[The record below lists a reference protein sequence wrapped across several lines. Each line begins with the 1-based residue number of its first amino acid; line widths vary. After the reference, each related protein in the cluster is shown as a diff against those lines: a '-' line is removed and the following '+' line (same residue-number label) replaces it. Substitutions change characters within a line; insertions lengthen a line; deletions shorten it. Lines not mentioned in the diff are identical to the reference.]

1 MAATV
6 AIEFDDGSK
15 VIERSIGAEQLVTST
30 LGLINKAGTVPQTR
44 ATLFSGEGHAFNE
57 YYDTDSVVKFIKEG
71 NYERVGFQLP
81 DSLLPDS
88 PRILS
93 AVASGLQD
101 DNGESANTLFIL
113 GDTSYGDCCVDE
125 VTANHLGANAIVH
138 YGPSCLQPTSRLPVR
153 YVFGKA
159 PVDVKVCVEKCLS
172 HCAANPE
179 KISSVLVLH
188 DVEFSHA
195 AKSIRAEFDAQI
207 KAKAGTLVFDG
218 NIYVG
223 VTRFENATAKS
234 DVHGKIVHS
243 IEGQFIESVANQ
255 RFTLG
260 DDCLI
265 YYIGTEGPRLVR
277 LAMRYSNHPF
287 LVFDPNDSIGAVVP
301 AMEKAARMVQK
312 RYFQVQKAK
321 DASIFGILIGTLSVA
336 RYRDMLERVR
346 LLLRRMGRKFYTFI
360 VGKVNVA
367 KLANH
372 PEVDVYVLIACPQ
385 NSLLQSREFYKPVVT
400 PFELEM
406 ALSPERVWDG
416 AYSSNFLDLLP
427 QKADSPTSVQND
439 GKVVPVNLPAEEH
452 GGGGSDD
459 ELPYM
464 SLVDG
469 TLKSLRHKKEESL
482 VSGVS
487 SKDLMLY
494 AEHSSLVVQDA
505 AGYMATQRTFKGLEQ
520 RLGETAPMVA
530 VPGLSGIAASYAS
543 EPAPSTHPP
552 TSADTEGGITWKNA
566 PESSSQPHS
575 ISCVRGER
583 RDVCGCSS
591 APNIIA
597 ADSSVVQSDEL
608 EMAMSGLVVPLFG
621 DISSSDDESSDSS

>member
-30 LGLINKAGTVPQTR
+30 LGLINKADKAPQIR
-44 ATLFSGEGHAFNE
+44 ATLFSGEGRAFDE

-81 DSLLPDS
+81 DCLLPDS
-88 PRILS
+88 PRILN

-101 DNGESANTLFIL
+101 DNGESTKTLFVL
-113 GDTSYGDCCVDE
+113 GDTSYGECCVDE

-172 HCAANPE
+172 HCAANPG

-195 AKSIRAEFDAQI
+195 AKSIRAEFDVQI
-207 KAKAGTLVFDG
+207 KAGAGALVLDG
-218 NIYVG
+218 NIYVAA
-223 VTRFENATAKS
+223 TRCENATAKS

-243 IEGQFIESVANQ
+243 IEGQFIESGANQ
-255 RFTLG
+255 KFTL
-260 DDCLI
+260 DADCLI
-265 YYIGTEGPRLVR
+265 YYIGAEGPRLVR

-287 LVFDPNDSIGAVVP
+287 LVFDPTDSGRAVVP

-321 DASIFGILIGTLSVA
+321 DANIFGILIGTLSVA
-336 RYRDMLERVR
+336 RYRDVLERVR

-385 NSLLQSREFYKPVVT
+385 NSLLKSREFYKPVVT

-427 QKADSPTSVQND
+427 QKADSPTPVQND
-439 GKVVPVNLPAEEH
+439 GKVVPVNLPTEGH

-469 TLKSLRHKKEESL
+469 TLKSLRHKKEECS
-482 VSGVS
+482 VSDAS

-543 EPAPSTHPP
+543 ESVPPPHPP
-552 TSADTEGGITWKNA
+552 TSAIVEGGITKKNA
-566 PESSSQPHS
+566 PESSPKPHS
-575 ISCVRGER
+575 TSCAREER
-583 RDVCGCSS
+583 KAVCGCSS
-591 APNIIA
+591 APT
-597 ADSSVVQSDEL
+597 VVQAAEPGEL
-608 EMAMSGLVVPLFG
+608 EMAMAGMVVPLFG
-621 DISSSDDESSDSS
+621 DISSSDDETSDSS